1 MAKTV
6 FMYSQEE
13 HVNFTGDE
21 FRSGNGEEVETFW
34 TQSSGQWCIRSDQLL
49 EAPLVELSALWA
61 GAWGRL
67 C

>member
-34 TQSSGQWCIRSDQLL
+34 TQSSGQ
-49 EAPLVELSALWA
+49 
-61 GAWGRL
+61 
-67 C
+67 